1 MLFSKRKVNGQHQ
14 IEDANVSQ
22 DLTRA
27 AQFLSTVGRLTSHLE
42 SNSKGGRS
50 LDDTLNT
57 WHRWQ
62 IDSMWRQFSDV
73 IDAEFS
79 WWMYFRNPI
88 WTCIFNL
95 KRRQLLNEPGEV
107 RSENL
112 ERLDYCLGRA
122 EFVFSL
128 SSASRNF
135 MRKQIADGVLSPWRA
150 MSLMRSFGC
159 KISKSGAISPAPIGR
174 IGVAIGMTTALSMI
188 ATLILVVV
196 ALLGELSSP
205 CVRVCVVSGSIQMI
219 ASTAYFAVLA
229 LSLTNGRNRD
239 ARLLSMLQRPSNQ
252 HSAAIGQL

>member
-1 MLFSKRKVNGQHQ
+1 MLFSKRKVNGQKQ
-14 IEDANVSQ
+14 IEDENVPKN
-22 DLTRA
+22 LTQA

-57 WHRWQ
+57 WHCWQ
-62 IDSMWRQFSDV
+62 IDSLLRQFAYV

-95 KRRQLLNEPGEV
+95 KRRQLLNESRDV
-107 RSENL
+107 RAENL
-112 ERLDYCLGRA
+112 ELLDYYLGRA

-135 MRKQIADGVLSPWRA
+135 MRRQIADGALSPWRA
-150 MSLMRSFGC
+150 MSLTRSFGC
-159 KISKSGAISPAPIGR
+159 KISKSGSISPAPIGR
-174 IGVAIGMTTALSMI
+174 IGAAIGKTAALSMI
-188 ATLILVVV
+188 ATLLLVVV
-196 ALLGELSSP
+196 ALSSELSGP
-205 CVRVCVVSGSIQMI
+205 CVRVCVVSGSMQMI

-229 LSLTNGRNRD
+229 LSLSSGRNRD

-252 HSAAIGQL
+252 PNHEV